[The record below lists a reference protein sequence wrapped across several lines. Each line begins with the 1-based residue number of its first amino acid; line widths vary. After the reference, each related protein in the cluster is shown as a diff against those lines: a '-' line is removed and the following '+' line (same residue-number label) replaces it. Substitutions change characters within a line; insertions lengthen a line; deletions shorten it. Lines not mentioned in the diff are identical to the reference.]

1 MAYRNLK
8 EFISDLEEKGQLHR
22 VTVEVDRNLEMA
34 QIVDVLSKSGGPAVL
49 FENVKNSPFPVLMN
63 AFGSDE
69 RMCMA
74 LGTDSLSDI
83 GERVEALMEMEMAE
97 GILDK
102 LKALPKL
109 KALSDYMPKRVKSGP
124 VKEVVEKENPSLNDI
139 PVLKTWPGDGGPF
152 ITLPLVFTKDP
163 TTGERNTGMYR
174 MQVYDDRTTG
184 MHWHLHKHGARH
196 FREARKLGTR
206 LEVAVALGGDP
217 ATIYSA
223 SAPLPDGVD
232 EMFFAGFLRKKPV
245 ELVKCETVDLDVPAQ
260 ADFILEGYVD
270 PNEMRREGPFG
281 DHTGYYSLADDYPV
295 FNITCVTRRREPV
308 YPATVVGKPP
318 MEDCFMAKATERIF
332 LPMLKRIVPEIVDIN
347 LPIEGIFHN
356 LAFVSIDKRYPGQAF
371 KIMNTLWGTGQ
382 MMFTKIIV
390 VVDAHVNVQDT
401 SEVLWRLGNN
411 VDPSRDILFTRGPL
425 DVLDHSSPMPNFGS
439 KFGVDATKKG
449 PGDGHPREWPDDI
462 IMDEQI
468 VRLVEQRWKEYGF

>member
-245 ELVKCETVDLDVPAQ
+245 ELIKCETVDLDVPAQ

-347 LPIEGIFHN
+347 LPI
-356 LAFVSIDKRYPGQAF
+356 DQAF

>member
-22 VTVEVDRNLEMA
+22 VTVEVDRNLELA

-49 FENVKNSPFPVLMN
+49 FENVKGSPYPVLMN
-63 AFGSDE
+63 AFGSDK

-74 LGTDSLSDI
+74 LGTGSLSDI
-83 GERVEALMEMEMAE
+83 GDRVEALMEMEMSE
-97 GILDK
+97 GIIGK

-109 KALSDYMPKRVKSGP
+109 KALADYMPKRVKSGP
-124 VKEVVEKENPSLNDI
+124 VKEVIERENPSLKVV

-163 TTGERNTGMYR
+163 VTGERNTGMYR

-184 MHWHLHKHGARH
+184 MHWHLHKHGAKH

-223 SAPLPDGVD
+223 TAPLPDGVD

-245 ELVKCETVDLDVPAQ
+245 ELVKCETVDLEVPAQ
-260 ADFILEGYVD
+260 AEFILEGYVD
-270 PNEMRREGPFG
+270 PTEMRSEGPFG

-295 FNITCVTRRREPV
+295 FNITCITRRREPI

-390 VVDAHVNVQDT
+390 VLDAQVNVQDT

-439 KFGVDATKKG
+439 KFGIDATRKG
-449 PGDGHPREWPDDI
+449 IGDGHPREWPDDI
-462 IMDEQI
+462 EMDEQV